1 MCQCRKA
8 AGRGGC
14 KVQLSQSVGSGWNTH
29 SSQGSFIHDKQVNF
43 EPQLQAQPEAVVLT
57 TEAEILTALLFFD
70 GGYVG
75 MSGKIRALS
84 RDGGNCKRTGS
95 SCGLLHE

>member
-8 AGRGGC
+8 AGRGRR
-14 KVQLSQSVGSGWNTH
+14 KVKHSQSVGSGWNAH
-29 SSQGSFIHDKQVNF
+29 SSQWSLLYNKQVNF
-43 EPQLQAQPEAVVLT
+43 EPQLQAQPKTVVLT

-75 MSGKIRALS
+75 KSHKIRAVS
-84 RDGGNCKRTGS
+84 RDGGNLRDT
-95 SCGLLHE
+95 ET

>member
-8 AGRGGC
+8 AGRGGR
-14 KVQLSQSVGSGWNTH
+14 KVKHSQSVGSRWNAH
-29 SSQGSFIHDKQVNF
+29 SSQWSLIYNKQVNF
-43 EPQLQAQPEAVVLT
+43 EPQLQAQPETVVLT

-75 MSGKIRALS
+75 KSHKIRALS
-84 RDGGNCKRTGS
+84 RDGGNLRDT
-95 SCGLLHE
+95 ET